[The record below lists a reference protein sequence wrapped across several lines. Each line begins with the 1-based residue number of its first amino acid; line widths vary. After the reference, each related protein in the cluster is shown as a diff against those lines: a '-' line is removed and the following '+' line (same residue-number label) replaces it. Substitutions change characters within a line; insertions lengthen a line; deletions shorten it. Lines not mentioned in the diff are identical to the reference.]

1 MNVAVVQMDV
11 VWEDKPANFR
21 KAHKLIQAAA
31 PPPGT
36 LVALPEMFATG
47 FSLEAARL
55 AEPAAGPTF
64 EFLAK
69 VAREFQITL
78 IAGLAIRTTEGRFEN
93 HALVVGPD
101 GSHVAEYAKMRPFR
115 VGGED
120 SAYSAGTQPISFT
133 LQDTVIAPFVCFDLR
148 FPEIFRQIARETAPS
163 LYVVIASWPSP
174 RRHHWL
180 RLLQARAIEN
190 QAYVVGVNRIGRDPQ
205 HEYSGDSVVFDYHG
219 EPLLEVKDR
228 ELCAAVSLDLNAL
241 AQYRRD
247 LPFLADLR

>member
-1 MNVAVVQMDV
+1 MNVAFVQMDV

-21 KAHKLIQAAA
+21 KAHELIKAAA
-31 PPPGT
+31 LPKGT
-36 LVALPEMFATG
+36 LVGLPEMFATG
-47 FSLEAARL
+47 FSLEAARI
-55 AEPAAGPTF
+55 AEPADGPTF

-69 VAREFQITL
+69 TARESQITL
-78 IAGLAIRTTEGRFEN
+78 VGGLASRTPEGRFEN

-101 GSHVAEYAKMRPFR
+101 GSRIAEYSKMRPFR

-120 SAYSAGTQPISFT
+120 SAYQAGVHPISFT
-133 LQDTVIAPFVCFDLR
+133 HRDTVIAPFVCYDLR
-148 FPEIFRQIARETAPS
+148 FPEIFRQIARKSAPA

-190 QAYVVGVNRIGRDPQ
+190 QAFVVGVNRVGRDPL

-219 EPLLEVKDR
+219 EPLLEGHSR
-228 ELCAAVSLDLNAL
+228 EACLTTSLNLEAL
-241 AQYRRD
+241 AQYRKD
-247 LPFLADLR
+247 LPFLADLH